1 MVGRASALALLL
13 WTAGSSSGVARA
25 DVWSYQ
31 DASGV
36 LHFTNI
42 TPPQGKGHGKEPRW
56 RVISRSG
63 PGKAQTVSA
72 ALGSAA
78 EAPAPQPE
86 VALSGSAGCRGSRVD
101 PVPAQDRSPERFSRY
116 DAYIQEAAALFAL
129 PEALIRAII
138 KAESD
143 YDPRVVSCAGA
154 RGLMQL
160 MPEVERE
167 QRVRDVFDPRDNIQG
182 GSRLLRTL
190 ANRFRGDM
198 VLTIAGYHAGA
209 GAVQRYG
216 GVPPYETT
224 QAYVRAVLRNFR
236 QYQKGIGRRAEV
248 GGGAPRR
255 SGLK

>member
-1 MVGRASALALLL
+1 MGAWLRAAMLVL
-13 WTAGSSSGVARA
+13 WTHGAAWG
-25 DVWSYQ
+25 DVWSYE
-31 DASGV
+31 DKDGV
-36 LHFTNI
+36 LHLTNI
-42 TPPQGKGHGKEPRW
+42 RPGAGPQRW
-56 RVISRSG
+56 KQISRSG
-63 PGKAQTVSA
+63 PGKAQTLSGAIA
-72 ALGSAA
+72 APETKQGAA
-78 EAPAPQPE
+78 KTSDTAESSE
-86 VALSGSAGCRGSRVD
+86 VALVGCADSRVD
-101 PVPAQDRSPERFSRY
+101 AVPARDRSPERFHRY
-116 DAYIQEAAALFAL
+116 DAIINEAAGRYAL
-129 PEALIRAII
+129 PTALIRAII

-236 QYQKGIGRRAEV
+236 QYQKGIGRHAEV